1 MTTPPG
7 NRAVLVNEL
16 ALGPGEGGLFVG
28 KLRGFP
34 LGLKFIES
42 AGSVLLLLQIRHP
55 FLAQTKEVSSVQ
67 FCDEILRLMEQ
78 KKITIEFE
86 DKLVWLTFV
95 NAEDYLENGMVKRLL
110 DETLSALEKAGL
122 APLPDICFYCG
133 RNKVESLTCI
143 DGKVAQ
149 ICPVCLEER
158 LSSSGNRP
166 ADSTEGAVSISILAP
181 VAVTIGAVC
190 WTLVWVG
197 YDLLFELLKT
207 NVIYV
212 PRIVEFVVLVCVAAI
227 VGGPIGFLIK
237 RVRRRGRKLSVVAA
251 IVCTVGAIVIGET
264 LYVAW
269 LIYREFKV
277 FSFSAAWGI
286 LPRLELETGGFHLV
300 IKALAAFVSILLAAE
315 IAKPPRVKLKL

>member
-1 MTTPPG
+1 MTIPHG

-16 ALGPGEGGLFVG
+16 ALRPGEGDLFVG

-34 LGLKFIES
+34 FGLKFIES
-42 AGSVLLLLQIRHP
+42 PGSVLLLFQIRHP
-55 FLAQTKEVSSVQ
+55 FLAQMKEVGSIQ
-67 FCDEILRLMEQ
+67 FCDEIVRLMEQ

-86 DKLVWLTFV
+86 DKLIWLTFV
-95 NAEDYLENGMVKRLL
+95 DAENYLESGMVKRLL
-110 DETLSALEKAGL
+110 DEILSSLETAGL

-149 ICPVCLEER
+149 ICPICLQER

-166 ADSTEGAVSISILAP
+166 GDSTEGVASISVLTP
-181 VAVTIGAVC
+181 VAATIGAVC
-190 WTLVWVG
+190 WTLVWIG

-212 PRIVEFVVLVCVAAI
+212 PRIVELVVLVCVAAI

-237 RVRRRGRKLSVVAA
+237 RVRRRGGKLSVVAA
-251 IVCTVGAIVIGET
+251 VVCTIGAIMIGET

-277 FSFSAAWGI
+277 FSLSAAWSV
-286 LPRLELETGGFHLV
+286 LPRLELEMGGFHLV
-300 IKALAAFVSILLAAE
+300 IKALAAFVSIVLAAE
-315 IAKPPRVKLKL
+315 IAKPSRGKLNL